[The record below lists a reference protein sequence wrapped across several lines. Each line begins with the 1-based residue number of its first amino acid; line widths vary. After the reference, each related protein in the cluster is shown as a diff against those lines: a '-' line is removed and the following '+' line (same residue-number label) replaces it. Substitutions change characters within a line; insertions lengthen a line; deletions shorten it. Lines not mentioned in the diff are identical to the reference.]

1 MEVGL
6 RAVGWPIAVLCLIG
20 AWRCF
25 ARPDRDRLTMALVAW
40 FGTCAVFV
48 AFGVL
53 SPVEPRFYRYTVE
66 FIGRV
71 IYATWPAVVVV
82 AAAGGAWAGARSDRP
97 AGIGH
102 PVVARVGRRLSWWSW
117 IADSSACPR

>member
-1 MEVGL
+1 MEVAL

-20 AWRCF
+20 TWR
-25 ARPDRDRLTMALVAW
+25 AVTRPQRDRLTLALVAW
-40 FGTCAVFV
+40 FATCAVFL

-71 IYATWPAVVVV
+71 IYATWPAAVVV
-82 AAAGGAWAGARSDRP
+82 AAAGGAWAWRAGPIGRLASAILVGSALWVGA
-97 AGIGH
+97 
-102 PVVARVGRRLSWWSW
+102 VSWWSW
-117 IADSSACPR
+117 IR